1 VGETAPGDETHSHM
15 RYLRASHSLLG
26 GVWINDRAWSV
37 DASFAVRDAAG
48 IRLGDSIYTAFVLQE
63 AVRLIDSTS
72 RGNDWSGSEALT
84 IGLGTGVAITALKT
98 HGLETTIV
106 EIDPAVYEAAR
117 TYFGLPDPGEGRV
130 FLRDARGFIWDRKQ
144 KLESG
149 DDLPKFDVVIH
160 DVFSGGGLPG
170 HLFTL
175 EFWNDLKDTLKEDG
189 VAVVNFV
196 GTPGSRSSR
205 AVATTL
211 LHVFGQC
218 RAFYDSPKELSEEQ
232 LKGEFLNIVFF
243 CTPVP
248 GTAKRMTFRQSREE
262 DYLGSY
268 LRRHVFKNLLQREL
282 TLDAIFGR
290 ASENYDPGANALL
303 TDDSNPLSKWQ
314 DEDAAD
320 HWQLMKGVLPDI
332 HWETF

>member
-1 VGETAPGDETHSHM
+1 MVFGFWVGHAYVVEKQKPKVTETPASKAKGKGRAETPKKTPSPAPTKTWTQKIPKVPSMFAYFVLMLLASASYRYSPSIHSHFRTGQLQPPYIHPSGNATILSSKQSITGVIVVGETAPGDETHSHM

-84 IGLGTGVAITALKT
+84 IGLGTGIATTALKT

-189 VAVVNFV
+189 VAVVV
-196 GTPGSRSSR
+196 SS
-205 AVATTL
+205 
-211 LHVFGQC
+211 
-218 RAFYDSPKELSEEQ
+218 
-232 LKGEFLNIVFF
+232 
-243 CTPVP
+243 
-248 GTAKRMTFRQSREE
+248 
-262 DYLGSY
+262 
-268 LRRHVFKNLLQREL
+268 
-282 TLDAIFGR
+282 
-290 ASENYDPGANALL
+290 
-303 TDDSNPLSKWQ
+303 
-314 DEDAAD
+314 
-320 HWQLMKGVLPDI
+320 
-332 HWETF
+332 